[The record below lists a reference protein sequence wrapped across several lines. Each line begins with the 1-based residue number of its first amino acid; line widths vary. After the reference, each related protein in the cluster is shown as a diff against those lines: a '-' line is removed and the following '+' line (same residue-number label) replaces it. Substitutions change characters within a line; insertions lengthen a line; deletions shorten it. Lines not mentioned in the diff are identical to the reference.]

1 MHSTTITSTRTYYY
15 RFQPND
21 QSPGRFALQC
31 YATTTP
37 TIRSCTNMPYA
48 IMGRSQAFPFSSF
61 TLGRAPALV
70 LSKRSKGKDG
80 RVMATDQEED
90 GATEE
95 EDARKGIP
103 FLLSSQEENIAS
115 DILQVDLYI
124 APSRPSP
131 LVFHLIRPFSLRNTP
146 RF

>member
-1 MHSTTITSTRTYYY
+1 
-15 RFQPND
+15 
-21 QSPGRFALQC
+21 
-31 YATTTP
+31 
-37 TIRSCTNMPYA
+37 
-48 IMGRSQAFPFSSF
+48 MGKSRASFLVAESPFSSF

-80 RVMATDQEED
+80 RVMATDQEEED

-124 APSRPSP
+124 TPSRPSP
-131 LVFHLIRPFSLRNTP
+131 RIPFD
-146 RF
+146 